1 VAPAPVAPPWPRV
14 WAHRGG
20 GRLAPENTLAGIAQA
35 VMAGCRGIE
44 FDVMLSG
51 DGTPVLIHDETVD
64 RTTNGHG
71 RVAELSDDELSRL
84 DAGGWYGAQWAGEP
98 VPRLEQALAA
108 GLAADL
114 FMNVEIK
121 PARGFDVDTGRV
133 AAELVASAMA
143 GREGR
148 VVLSSFS
155 EAALDAARATAAQL
169 PRGLLVGRI
178 PADWLGRCQAL
189 GCIAL
194 HADVRYLN
202 AGQVA
207 QVKGAG
213 LRLAAYTENHFSNA
227 RQVLAWGLDA
237 IITDCPDRISEA
249 TLGICPDPDS
259 SPA

>member
-1 VAPAPVAPPWPRV
+1 VTPAPVAPPWPRV

-35 VMAGCRGIE
+35 VTVGCRGIE
-44 FDVMLSG
+44 FDVMLSA

-64 RTTNGHG
+64 RTTDGRG
-71 RVAELSDDELSRL
+71 RVAQLSDAELARL

-98 VPRLEQALAA
+98 IPRLDQALVA

-121 PARGFDVDTGRV
+121 PARGFEADTGRV
-133 AAELVASAMA
+133 AAELVAEVMA

-155 EAALDAARATAAQL
+155 EEALDAARAAASQL

-178 PADWLGRCQAL
+178 PAGWLGRCQAL
-189 GCIAL
+189 GCMAL
-194 HADVRYLN
+194 HADIRHLD
-202 AGQVA
+202 AGHVA
-207 QVKGAG
+207 RIKAAG
-213 LRLAAYTENHFSNA
+213 LRLATYTENQLFKA
-227 RQVLAWGLDA
+227 RQAVDWGIDA
-237 IITDCPDRISEA
+237 IITDHPDRISEA
-249 TLGICPDPDS
+249 TLGIHPDRGA